1 MRLTNPMPT
10 TGTNT
15 LYDLK
20 ADVLAKIKKDALAV
34 VKKLVEVTEKP
45 MWEAADEARKAH
57 TVNGLTQ
64 RQLNPIYIEAYEK
77 ALGIKR
83 ELMSDADY
91 TKFRNQSNA
100 IYKITFMATSPSYET
115 YRMSGRSFNAC
126 WLEANG
132 YLNNAKKKKLA
143 KIAKGESSKQTKEEL
158 EKEADDGVANAREYA
173 DNTIERAKP
182 KSNKKETKSWSAPP
196 VNLDKELKEQMRKL
210 LRGEKIVFLR
220 MIVGFAE
227 VSLLSEKWKQLAL
240 EEMEKLV

>member
-1 MRLTNPMPT
+1 MPT
-10 TGTNT
+10 TGTNK

-20 ADVLAKIKKDALAV
+20 TDVLAKVKKDALAV
-34 VKKLVEVTEKP
+34 IKKLVEVTEKP
-45 MWEAADEARKAH
+45 MWEVADIARKQH
-57 TVNGLTQ
+57 VNNQLTQ
-64 RQLNPIYIEAYEK
+64 RQLTSIYIEAYEL

-91 TKFRNQSNA
+91 SKFRNNSQMV
-100 IYKITFMATSPSYET
+100 YKITFMATNPSYET
-115 YRMSGRSFNAC
+115 YRMSGKSFYAC
-126 WLEANG
+126 WMEANG
-132 YLNNAKKKKLA
+132 YFNSAKKKKLEG
-143 KIAKGESSKQTKEEL
+143 IAKGKPSKQTKEEL
-158 EKEADDGVANAREYA
+158 EKEADEGVANAREYA
-173 DNTIERAKP
+173 DNTIERVKP
-182 KSNKKETKSWSAPP
+182 KSNKKEDKSWSAPP